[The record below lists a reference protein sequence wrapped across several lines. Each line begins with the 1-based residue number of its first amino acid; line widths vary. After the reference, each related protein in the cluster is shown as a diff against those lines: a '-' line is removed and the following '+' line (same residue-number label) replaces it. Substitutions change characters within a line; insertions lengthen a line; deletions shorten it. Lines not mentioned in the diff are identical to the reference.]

1 MTKTFE
7 FMYGDAWYKYEDG
20 HIKKQFHATGY
31 YDYFCP
37 VLIDL
42 SDKIDSFTD
51 DQLKTIMEA
60 IVHGYCYG
68 VGEGK
73 KEKIR
78 EFKRVFALD

>member
-7 FMYGDAWYKYEDG
+7 FMYRDSWYKYEDG
-20 HIKKQFHATGY
+20 HIKKKYGFDLY
-31 YDYFCP
+31 EFFCP
-37 VLIDL
+37 VYVDL
-42 SDKIDSFTD
+42 SDKIDSLAD
-51 DQLKTIMEA
+51 DQLRTIMEA
-60 IVHGYCYG
+60 ILHGYFYG

>member
-1 MTKTFE
+1 MKTFE
-7 FMYGDAWYKYEDG
+7 FMYRDSWYKYEDG
-20 HIKKQFHATGY
+20 HIKKQCSFTGD

-42 SDKIDSFTD
+42 SDKINSFSD
-51 DQLKTIMEA
+51 DQLRTIMEA
-60 IVHGYCYG
+60 ILHGYFYG
-68 VGEGK
+68 IGEGR